1 MLLLA
6 HAAFPGQFEV
16 ATVDHGIREE
26 ASDECAFVAQVCE
39 ERGVPCVT
47 LSVEVAAGNLQAQAR
62 AARYQ
67 TLREWAN
74 ARGLAALCTAHHAD
88 DQAETL
94 IMRLNRGSG
103 VSGLAGARADYLS
116 EDDTLRVVRP
126 LLTFRRAEL
135 ADVVA
140 ASGLNA
146 VQDPSNDDTRFDR
159 VRIRK
164 ALAEADWL
172 DPIAIAQSAQH
183 LADADEALN
192 YEVGRYWDQH
202 VERDGQTIRM
212 RLHPMRE
219 MRLRLIT
226 RSIRELGGDP
236 RGGDVARLDEMF
248 ADKSKG
254 NVAGVMVELHRNEE
268 GSFLHF
274 SPEPTRR
281 T

>member
-1 MLLLA
+1 MLLLS

-16 ATVDHGIREE
+16 ATVNHGLREE
-26 ASDECAFVAQVCE
+26 AQDECAFVAQVCE
-39 ERGVPCVT
+39 ERGIPCET
-47 LSVEVAAGNLQAQAR
+47 LSVEVREGNLQAQAR
-62 AARYQ
+62 AARYKALQ
-67 TLREWAN
+67 EWAN
-74 ARGLAALCTAHHAD
+74 VRGLAALCTAHHAD

-94 IMRLNRGSG
+94 VMRLNRGSG
-103 VSGLAGARADYLS
+103 VAGLAGARADHSS
-116 EDDTLRVVRP
+116 EDDTFRVVRP

-135 ADVVA
+135 ADVVS

-159 VRIRK
+159 VRIRN
-164 ALAEADWL
+164 ALADAEWL
-172 DPIAIAQSAQH
+172 DPVAIAQSAQH

-192 YEVGRYWDQH
+192 YEVERYWDQH
-202 VERDGQTIRM
+202 VERDGQVIRL

-236 RGGDVARLDEMF
+236 RGGDVARLEETI
-248 ADKSKG
+248 ADKRKG
-254 NVAGVMVELHRNEE
+254 NVAGVMVELHREEE

-274 SPEPTRR
+274 SPEPPRNV
-281 T
+281 

>member
-1 MLLLA
+1 MLLLSQA
-6 HAAFPGQFEV
+6 TFPGQFEV
-16 ATVDHGIREE
+16 ATVNHGLREE
-26 ASDECAFVAQVCE
+26 AQDECAFVAHVCE
-39 ERGVPCVT
+39 ERGIPCET
-47 LSVEVAAGNLQAQAR
+47 LSVEVREGNLQAQAR
-62 AARYQ
+62 AARYKALQ
-67 TLREWAN
+67 EWAN

-94 IMRLNRGSG
+94 VMRLNRGSG
-103 VSGLAGARADYLS
+103 VAGLAGARADHSS
-116 EDDTLRVVRP
+116 ENDTFRVVRP

-135 ADVVA
+135 ADVVS

-159 VRIRK
+159 VRIRN
-164 ALAEADWL
+164 ALADAEWL
-172 DPIAIAQSAQH
+172 DPFAIAQSAQH

-192 YEVGRYWDQH
+192 YEVERYWDQH
-202 VERDGQTIRM
+202 VERDGEAIRL

-236 RGGDVARLDEMF
+236 RGGDVARLEETI
-248 ADKSKG
+248 ADKRKG
-254 NVAGVMVELHRNEE
+254 NVAGVMVELHREEE

-274 SPEPTRR
+274 SPEPPRNV
-281 T
+281 